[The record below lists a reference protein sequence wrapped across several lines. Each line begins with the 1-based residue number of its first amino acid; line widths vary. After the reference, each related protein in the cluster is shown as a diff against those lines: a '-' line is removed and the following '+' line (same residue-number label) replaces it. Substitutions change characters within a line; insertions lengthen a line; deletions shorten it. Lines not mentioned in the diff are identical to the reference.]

1 MSARP
6 HGSWV
11 LGPAAGTLRLRT
23 DVEGKA
29 ARFGHRLLME
39 AREWSGRAVSG
50 PDGLSVSVRAA
61 VPSLVVVSGEGG
73 AKPLSDKDKDTIVAT
88 AVELLAGGDITFAS
102 VGVEDRGATLELT
115 GLLTVAG
122 VERPVLWRVAT
133 ASPGAAR
140 AAGAV
145 GGTRLTGVLPV
156 VQSAHGVTP
165 YSTMLGALRVKDAV
179 QVEVDVLLA
188 TPGT

>member
-6 HGSWV
+6 HGSWD

-73 AKPLSDKDKDTIVAT
+73 AKPLSDKDKDTIVAN
-88 AVELLAGGDITFAS
+88 AVELLGGGDITFAT

-133 ASPGAAR
+133 APAG

>member
-6 HGSWV
+6 HGSWD

-23 DVEGKA
+23 DVEGRA

-88 AVELLAGGDITFAS
+88 AVELLAGGDITFAT

-133 ASPGAAR
+133 AAAGAL
-140 AAGAV
+140 GAV

-188 TPGT
+188 TPGTYAG

>member
-6 HGSWV
+6 HGSWA
-11 LGPAAGTLRLRT
+11 LGPTAGTLRLRT

-39 AREWSGRAVSG
+39 AREWSGGAVSG

-73 AKPLSDKDKDTIVAT
+73 AKPLSDKDKDTIVAN
-88 AVELLAGGDITFAS
+88 AVELLGGGDITFAT
-102 VGVEDRGATLELT
+102 VGVEDRGATLEPT

-133 ASPGAAR
+133 A
-140 AAGAV
+140 AAGTG

>member
-6 HGSWV
+6 HGSWD

-73 AKPLSDKDKDTIVAT
+73 AKPLSDKDKDTIVAN
-88 AVELLAGGDITFAS
+88 AVELLGVGDITFAT

>member
-6 HGSWV
+6 HGSWD

-133 ASPGAAR
+133 A
-140 AAGAV
+140 AAGTG